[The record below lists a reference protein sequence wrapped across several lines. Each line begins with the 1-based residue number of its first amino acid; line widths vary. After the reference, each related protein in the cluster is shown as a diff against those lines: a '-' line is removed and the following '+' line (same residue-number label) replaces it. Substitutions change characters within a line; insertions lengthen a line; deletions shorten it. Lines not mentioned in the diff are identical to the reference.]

1 MKIANIVIAGTA
13 ALTILGSAAFAQEMR
28 TGTIT
33 RIDRTTGTVV
43 IQQTQSG
50 TTGAGT
56 GGAAEQFKAQGGQ
69 MLEAVHAGDKV
80 SFTAS
85 EAGGVKTLTKLEKA
99 VK

>member
-56 GGAAEQFKAQGGQ
+56 GGAAEQFKTGGQ
-69 MLEAVHAGDKV
+69 SLEAVHAGDKV

-85 EAGGVKTLTKLEKA
+85 EAGGVKTLTKLEKQ
-99 VK
+99 